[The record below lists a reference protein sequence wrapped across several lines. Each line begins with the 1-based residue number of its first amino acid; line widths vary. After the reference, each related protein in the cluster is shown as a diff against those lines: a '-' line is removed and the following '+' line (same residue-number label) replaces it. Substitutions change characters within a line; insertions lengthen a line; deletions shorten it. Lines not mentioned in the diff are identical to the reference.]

1 MNQVITENSTPD
13 PYPEKLGIIS
23 SIPNNLT
30 PVDWARLN
38 KEAFLLNNQ
47 VQLNKEGKI
56 CTHIL
61 YTCIP
66 KGMLEERYRERQQNK
81 LSYINK

>member
-1 MNQVITENSTPD
+1 MNQIITESSIPS
-13 PYPEKLGIIS
+13 PSPKKLEIIS

-30 PVDWARLN
+30 PINWERLN
-38 KEAFLLNNQ
+38 REAFLLNNQ

-61 YTCIP
+61 YTCIA
-66 KGMLEERYRERQQNK
+66 KGMLEERYKQRQQHK
-81 LSYINK
+81 LSYIK